1 MHSKRSIILSFIA
14 CGITAGALIFLM
26 CMAPE
31 IVKRYG
37 ETRNII
43 LICFYPCALL
53 GLCALAILA
62 KLLNNIRCDNPF
74 CRQNVLLLRII
85 ALLCFMASAIFLAGS
100 IYYLPYLFLCGGT
113 LFIALI
119 LNVVKNVMQKAVE
132 IREENDL
139 TV

>member
-14 CGITAGALIFLM
+14 CGITAGALIFIM
-26 CMAPE
+26 CVAPL
-31 IVKRYG
+31 ILKRYG
-37 ETRNII
+37 EARSVV

-53 GLCALAILA
+53 GLCALAVLA
-62 KLLNNIRCDNPF
+62 KLLCNIKCGNPF
-74 CRQNVLLLRII
+74 CRQNVTLLRII
-85 ALLCFMASAIFLAGS
+85 ALLCFLASAIFFAGS
-100 IYYLPYLFLCGGT
+100 LWYLPYLFLCGGT
-113 LFIALI
+113 LFIGLI